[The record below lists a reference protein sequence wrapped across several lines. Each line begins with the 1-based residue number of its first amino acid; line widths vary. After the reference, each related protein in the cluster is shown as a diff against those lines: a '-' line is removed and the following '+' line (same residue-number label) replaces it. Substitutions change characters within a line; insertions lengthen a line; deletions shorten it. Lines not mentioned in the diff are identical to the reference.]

1 MTYTKGPWRFEKGAH
16 SVIVLHSHAKQD
28 YYANRVAVCP
38 QWSGVGL
45 DGRINPDEAQANA
58 RLIAAAPELV
68 EALREL
74 MDDLEAEIEARRGSV
89 LLRTT
94 ERDLAP
100 VRKARALLARIDE

>member
-1 MTYTKGPWRFEKGAH
+1 MTTKYTPGPWNVDPLYPRDIQANGCEISTAFDQHQQGELIRIGGKVTADFE
-16 SVIVLHSHAKQD
+16 
-28 YYANRVAVCP
+28 
-38 QWSGVGL
+38 
-45 DGRINPDEAQANA
+45 EACANA